1 MKFCTY
7 NIQYG
12 KGKDGQFD
20 LERIANEVAGA
31 DVIALQEVERFWTRS
46 GNVDQVAVL
55 AQLLDGYHWVYGAG
69 VDLDASYRDADG
81 RLCNR
86 RRQFGNML
94 LARLPIVMSRN
105 HLLPKYASYGPLS
118 IQRSALEG
126 LLQVGDRALRV
137 YSIHLTH
144 LSAETRLPQVEKLWD
159 IHRQAPVEGAAL
171 TGEVLPEWGDD
182 PWPEPELPYEA
193 ILMGDFNFTPG
204 AEEYR
209 RMVGPP
215 GDYGGLLSNPEG
227 FVDAW
232 VQSGHPQAAGSTCL
246 VLGEPARLDYLFVS
260 GRLRQRIRE
269 VHIDEAAQGS
279 DHQPVWMDIDL

>member
-1 MKFCTY
+1 MRFCTY

-12 KGKDGQFD
+12 KGKDEHYD
-20 LERIANEVAGA
+20 LERIAAEVAGA
-31 DVIALQEVERFWTRS
+31 DVVALQEVERFWTRS

-69 VDLDASYRDADG
+69 VDIDGSYRDTDG
-81 RLCNR
+81 RLRNR

-94 LARLPIVMSRN
+94 LAKRPIAMSRN

-126 LLQVGDRALRV
+126 LVYIGERALRL

-144 LSAETRLPQVEKLWD
+144 LSPQTRLPQLDRLWE

-171 TGEVLPEWGDD
+171 TGEALPEWSQD
-182 PWPEPELPYEA
+182 PWPAPELPYEA
-193 ILMGDFNFTPG
+193 ILMGDFNFKPDS
-204 AEEYR
+204 AEYS
-209 RMVGPP
+209 RMVGPT
-215 GDYGGLLSNPEG
+215 GDYGGRLSNPEG

-232 VQSGHPQAAGSTCL
+232 VQSGNPPDGGATCL
-246 VLGEPARLDYLFVS
+246 VLDEPARIDYLFVS
-260 GRLRQRIRE
+260 GRLRE
-269 VHIDEAAQGS
+269 HIGEMRVDAHAQGS
-279 DHQPVWMDIDL
+279 DHQPLWMEIDL

>member
-1 MKFCTY
+1 VKFCTY

-20 LERIANEVAGA
+20 LERIASEVAGA
-31 DVIALQEVERFWTRS
+31 DVIALQEVDRFWSRS
-46 GNVDQVAVL
+46 GNVDQVAGL
-55 AQLLDGYHWVYGAG
+55 AHLLDAYHWVYGAG
-69 VDLDASYRDADG
+69 VDFDASYRDADG

-94 LARLPIVMSRN
+94 LARLPIAMSRN

-126 LLQVGDRALRV
+126 LLNIGDRALRI
-137 YSIHLTH
+137 YSLHLTH
-144 LSAETRLPQVEKLWD
+144 LSAETRLPQVEKLWE
-159 IHRQAPVEGAAL
+159 IHRRAPVEGAAL

-193 ILMGDFNFTPG
+193 ILMGDFNFTPDSD
-204 AEEYR
+204 EYR

-232 VQSGHPQAAGSTCL
+232 VQSGHSPAEGTTCM
-246 VLGEPARLDYLFVS
+246 VLDEPARLDYLFVS
-260 GRLRQRIRE
+260 GRLRQRIGG